1 MAEWYYGQKGEQQGP
16 VDFQT
21 IFRAVEAGQLGERD
35 IVWKDGMPDWKPI
48 RDVPELQAALT
59 SRAVASR
66 AQAATPNVVGEH
78 RTSAV
83 APAAQALAYQNP
95 RGDSGLAVSH
105 IAIEML
111 RQTKPW
117 VRFVSVMLFVN
128 CGLIVIAALA
138 VMLAGVAGGS
148 VGGGRGMAMGAG
160 LGLFVALFYALMGLI
175 PLFMGIYLG
184 RYASHIKALL
194 DSSQVVYLEK
204 ALEAQKAFWRLVGIV
219 LLVTVCIYG
228 VILLILL
235 LGLLASLA

>member
-1 MAEWYYGQKGEQQGP
+1 

-35 IVWKDGMPDWKPI
+35 IVWKEGMPDWKPI

-59 SRAVASR
+59 SRA
-66 AQAATPNVVGEH
+66 AAL
-78 RTSAV
+78 R
-83 APAAQALAYQNP
+83 APAAASTVTPGYASPNAAQPLAYQNL
-95 RGDSGLAVSH
+95 RSDTGLVVSSL
-105 IAIEML
+105 AIEML

-128 CGLIVIAALA
+128 CGLIVLAAMF

-160 LGLFVALFYALMGLI
+160 VGLFVALFYAVIGLI
-175 PLFMGIYLG
+175 PLFMGIYLS
-184 RYASHIKALL
+184 RYANNIKALL
-194 DSSQVVYLEK
+194 DSSQGVYLEK